1 MESLTIKDSDS
12 ALFIQPEEGVH
23 DGCFLYTKPR
33 CPIKFAQW
41 QAMIEALPM
50 EPSQAYKIKSM
61 QMGLLR
67 LTKTD
72 EEWRQMIDEI
82 RERTKGGDAVPL
94 KNSSESM

>member
-1 MESLTIKDSDS
+1 MNETHDS

-23 DGCFLYTKPR
+23 DGCFLYTRPR

-41 QAMIEALPM
+41 QAMIEALPV

-67 LTKTD
+67 PVKTND
-72 EEWRQMIDEI
+72 EWRQMIDEI
-82 RERTKGGDAVPL
+82 RERTRKEV
-94 KNSSESM
+94 MQCR

>member
-1 MESLTIKDSDS
+1 MNETHDS

-41 QAMIEALPM
+41 QAMIEALPV
-50 EPSQAYKIKSM
+50 EPSADYQRKRM
-61 QMGLLR
+61 GMGLLR
-67 LTKTD
+67 PTKTD

-94 KNSSESM
+94 KNSSEST

>member
-1 MESLTIKDSDS
+1 MPDKDNS
-12 ALFIQPEEGVH
+12 LFIQPEEGVH

-41 QAMIEALPM
+41 QAMIEALPV

-67 LTKTD
+67 PVKTD
-72 EEWRQMIDEI
+72 EEWRAMVTRI
-82 RERTKGGDAVPL
+82 RESTKGGDAVPL